1 MAAISTATSSSGGSN
16 VAVDGDNLVD
26 RIGGIDRKFRRAC
39 AQIVLLN
46 NEIEALQ
53 TRYNR
58 AMKRNRRSFRY
69 SVRLR
74 LATLEG
80 IRNMFYEYASRMADE
95 LEELQERVVVDR
107 AAGDSDLEE
116 LMPGQEA

>member
-1 MAAISTATSSSGGSN
+1 MATTEEDS
-16 VAVDGDNLVD
+16 LVN

-58 AMKRNRRSFRY
+58 AMKTNRRSFRY
-69 SVRLR
+69 SIRLR

-95 LEELQERVVVDR
+95 LEELQERVVEDH
-107 AAGDSDLEE
+107 AAVASLERIGDSDYEDL
-116 LMPGQEA
+116 LPGQGDT